1 MTRATTMSPFR
12 LFGRTS
18 RDEHLLD
25 DGPDPWLDD
34 PAPAP
39 APRPVPP
46 RAREAFPAPSTGGM
60 PPAPTTGTAALPT
73 EGPATAAAR
82 PALWTPRRP
91 PQEPIAEPEP
101 VTDPFGFP
109 PVPPPA
115 AATSTPAP
123 VSDEVT
129 AAWAAWAPAAV
140 SPAEGGADRAAS
152 GAASPAPVTTTG
164 TPPTTTTGTTTGTT
178 TAAPGPAPSGPEHGP
193 ASRPAGAP
201 DASTRTAPGTA
212 APSSAP
218 ADPSAGSPA
227 PSPSSAAPPPDPAEP
242 SPSPADP
249 TPGRADPS
257 SGRSDPSPVPAG
269 ARPATGSPVGT
280 APPSLVD
287 PAEAS
292 ALAGAFA
299 ADLLSWDEDDVDRR
313 ARVLAAYLP
322 ATAADGLLGWTGTG
336 RQRADLVLPGRVRAD
351 ADRAVVDV
359 RVRVVPY
366 RRVDARGTAAPEPE
380 PDDPIGA
387 PAGAPAPAA
396 RGWRG
401 LAARWVRLEVAVA
414 LTDDGLVVDAG
425 PAAEPA
431 RRPSPVDLARGGV
444 R

>member
-1 MTRATTMSPFR
+1 M
-12 LFGRTS
+12 
-18 RDEHLLD
+18 
-25 DGPDPWLDD
+25 
-34 PAPAP
+34 
-39 APRPVPP
+39 
-46 RAREAFPAPSTGGM
+46 
-60 PPAPTTGTAALPT
+60 
-73 EGPATAAAR
+73 
-82 PALWTPRRP
+82 
-91 PQEPIAEPEP
+91 
-101 VTDPFGFP
+101 
-109 PVPPPA
+109 
-115 AATSTPAP
+115 
-123 VSDEVT
+123 
-129 AAWAAWAPAAV
+129 

-152 GAASPAPVTTTG
+152 GAASPAPVTPPS
-164 TPPTTTTGTTTGTT
+164 TPPTTTTGTT
-178 TAAPGPAPSGPEHGP
+178 TAAPGPAPSGPEHDP
-193 ASRPAGAP
+193 AARPAGAP
-201 DASTRTAPGTA
+201 VASTGTAPGTAA

-218 ADPSAGSPA
+218 ADASAVSPD
-227 PSPSSAAPPPDPAEP
+227 PPLSSADRSPGLAEQ
-242 SPSPADP
+242 S
-249 TPGRADPS
+249 PGRADPS
-257 SGRSDPSPVPAG
+257 PGHAEPSSGRSDASAGPADPSPGPADLSPGPADPSPGRSDPSPVPAG
-269 ARPATGSPVGT
+269 PDSRHAQARPATGSPVGT
-280 APPSLVD
+280 APPPLVD

-313 ARVLAAYLP
+313 ARVLADYLP

-425 PAAEPA
+425 PAAAPA

>member
-1 MTRATTMSPFR
+1 M
-12 LFGRTS
+12 
-18 RDEHLLD
+18 
-25 DGPDPWLDD
+25 
-34 PAPAP
+34 
-39 APRPVPP
+39 
-46 RAREAFPAPSTGGM
+46 
-60 PPAPTTGTAALPT
+60 
-73 EGPATAAAR
+73 
-82 PALWTPRRP
+82 
-91 PQEPIAEPEP
+91 
-101 VTDPFGFP
+101 
-109 PVPPPA
+109 
-115 AATSTPAP
+115 
-123 VSDEVT
+123 
-129 AAWAAWAPAAV
+129 
-140 SPAEGGADRAAS
+140 
-152 GAASPAPVTTTG
+152 
-164 TPPTTTTGTTTGTT
+164 
-178 TAAPGPAPSGPEHGP
+178 
-193 ASRPAGAP
+193 
-201 DASTRTAPGTA
+201 
-212 APSSAP
+212 
-218 ADPSAGSPA
+218 
-227 PSPSSAAPPPDPAEP
+227 
-242 SPSPADP
+242 
-249 TPGRADPS
+249 
-257 SGRSDPSPVPAG
+257 
-269 ARPATGSPVGT
+269 RPATGSPVGA
-280 APPSLVD
+280 APQSLVD

-431 RRPSPVDLARGGV
+431 RRPSPADLARGGV